1 VAKARARIVT
11 PSSSPIAETRPGPAQ
26 HPRVGVF
33 GPQPAMC
40 SAGPCCGR
48 LWLAAPGH
56 CGLCCGCFY
65 FLQLAAPGRSPGAF
79 SMRKSPATVEV
90 CRATTSVAWLGRG
103 VSSDVAATMCSTR
116 HSPVDVTQVDLVGDR
131 ACCLP
136 ESVGRWYAS
145 VRGVSSLT
153 LGLEPRAGCPGLLLC
168 AGFEPE
174 QQRQGQL
181 LSAIMEQ
188 LTIAAHERP

>member
-1 VAKARARIVT
+1 MGSARSRSRRCA
-11 PSSSPIAETRPGPAQ
+11 
-26 HPRVGVF
+26 
-33 GPQPAMC
+33 
-40 SAGPCCGR
+40 SAGRCCGR
-48 LWLAAPGH
+48 LWLAAPEH

-65 FLQLAAPGRSPGAF
+65 FLQLAVPGPIARGIFYEKAPRPWGQRGYDICRLI
-79 SMRKSPATVEV
+79 RK
-90 CRATTSVAWLGRG
+90 G
-103 VSSDVAATMCSTR
+103 VSSDVAATMCSAR
-116 HSPVDVTQVDLVGDR
+116 HSPVDVTQVVLVDDR

-174 QQRQGQL
+174 LQRQGQL
-181 LSAIMEQ
+181 LGAIMEQ
-188 LTIAAHERP
+188 LTIAAHELP